1 MTKLNNVL
9 LDCFGVNYDEKDDM
23 FSEHLVLLSS
33 ISCLNQSI
41 NNILEIGTYKA
52 RTTLI
57 LSKLFEE
64 ANILSIDLPATS
76 SDFES
81 TYHREGKVQD
91 FVENRNKNLANKIRA
106 AERNNVREDDIDLIF
121 QKHANERRKFL
132 AKSEKI
138 NEKIIDKPLPNET
151 PKSIFIDFSQTIL
164 DLSPFIFLFIIIV
177 FLYYSSNNKKGK
189 RK

>member
-1 MTKLNNVL
+1 MSCGNPNTNRDEQLARQLQREEYNISSNSNLAKKYQEV
-9 LDCFGVNYDEKDDM
+9 YDK
-23 FSEHLVLLSS
+23 
-33 ISCLNQSI
+33 
-41 NNILEIGTYKA
+41 
-52 RTTLI
+52 
-57 LSKLFEE
+57 E
-64 ANILSIDLPATS
+64 ANIYGFDPVFDID
-76 SDFES
+76 
-81 TYHREGKVQD
+81 G
-91 FVENRNKNLANKIRA
+91 NKNLANKIRA

-138 NEKIIDKPLPNET
+138 TEKINDKPLPVPKPLPKPNET
-151 PKSIFIDFSQTIL
+151 SKSIFINFSQTIL

>member
-1 MTKLNNVL
+1 MSCGNPNTNRDEQLARQLQKEEYNISSNSNLAKKYQEV
-9 LDCFGVNYDEKDDM
+9 YDK
-23 FSEHLVLLSS
+23 
-33 ISCLNQSI
+33 
-41 NNILEIGTYKA
+41 
-52 RTTLI
+52 
-57 LSKLFEE
+57 E
-64 ANILSIDLPATS
+64 ANIYGFDPVFDID
-76 SDFES
+76 
-81 TYHREGKVQD
+81 G
-91 FVENRNKNLANKIRA
+91 NKNLANKIRA
-106 AERNNVREDDIDLIF
+106 AERNNAREDDIDLIF

-138 NEKIIDKPLPNET
+138 NEKIIDKPLPKPLPNET